1 MSWYYL
7 PLLSLVVLIYPLV
20 VLVCLLVVLV
30 CPPVTLLGP
39 LVVLIV
45 LSFGLFITDLILQ
58 QN

>member
-1 MSWYYL
+1 MLWYYL
-7 PLLSLVVLIYPLV
+7 PLLLLVVLIYPLV
-20 VLVCLLVVLV
+20 VLVCPLVVLV
-30 CPPVTLLGP
+30 CPPVVLLGP